1 MSETKAH
8 LPALASP
15 LLLPCGVTVKNRIGK
30 APLTEGLADCWN
42 RATERHVRLYQAWAD
57 GGAGLVVTG
66 NVQID
71 RRYLERPGNVVI
83 DRTVPA
89 TIDSTAMAALR
100 AYARAG
106 SGNGTQ
112 LWMQL
117 NHPGR
122 QTPRSVCSQ
131 PVAPS
136 AVPLNLP
143 AHAFAPPRALT
154 PAEVTDVIERFSFA
168 AKVAQDCGFGGV
180 QVHAAHGY
188 LLSQFLTPLVNQ
200 RTDEWG
206 GSLERRARLLLAI
219 VRAIRLACGP
229 KFPISA
235 KLNSSDF
242 QQGGFSSDDCLQVV
256 RWLEEATLDHLEI
269 SGGNY
274 EQPSMMGSKTSEG
287 AAVVESTVRRE
298 AYFMEYAG
306 RIRAVSRLP
315 LMVTG
320 GFRTRAAMQSALAS
334 GVLDM
339 IGLGRPMCVETDAP
353 NRLLA
358 GAGACGAYEK
368 DIRPAKGGL
377 GWFCLALIAHG
388 DGRRP
393 DTTLTGEQAIQAY
406 LANEHAT
413 ASALAGRTV

>member
-1 MSETKAH
+1 M
-8 LPALASP
+8 LF
-15 LLLPCGVTVKNRIGK
+15 
-30 APLTEGLADCWN
+30 
-42 RATERHVRLYQAWAD
+42 
-57 GGAGLVVTG
+57 
-66 NVQID
+66 
-71 RRYLERPGNVVI
+71 
-83 DRTVPA
+83 
-89 TIDSTAMAALR
+89 
-100 AYARAG
+100 
-106 SGNGTQ
+106 
-112 LWMQL
+112 
-117 NHPGR
+117 
-122 QTPRSVCSQ
+122 RS
-131 PVAPS
+131 
-136 AVPLNLP
+136 
-143 AHAFAPPRALT
+143 
-154 PAEVTDVIERFSFA
+154 
-168 AKVAQDCGFGGV
+168 
-180 QVHAAHGY
+180 
-188 LLSQFLTPLVNQ
+188 
-200 RTDEWG
+200 
-206 GSLERRARLLLAI
+206 
-219 VRAIRLACGP
+219 
-229 KFPISA
+229 
-235 KLNSSDF
+235 
-242 QQGGFSSDDCLQVV
+242 
-256 RWLEEATLDHLEI
+256 
-269 SGGNY
+269 
-274 EQPSMMGSKTSEG
+274 SEG

>member
-1 MSETKAH
+1 M
-8 LPALASP
+8 
-15 LLLPCGVTVKNRIGK
+15 KNRIGK

-168 AKVAQDCGFGGV
+168 AKVAQDCG
-180 QVHAAHGY
+180 
-188 LLSQFLTPLVNQ
+188 LDRKS
-200 RTDEWG
+200 
-206 GSLERRARLLLAI
+206 
-219 VRAIRLACGP
+219 
-229 KFPISA
+229 
-235 KLNSSDF
+235 
-242 QQGGFSSDDCLQVV
+242 VV
-256 RWLEEATLDHLEI
+256 
-269 SGGNY
+269 
-274 EQPSMMGSKTSEG
+274 
-287 AAVVESTVRRE
+287 
-298 AYFMEYAG
+298 
-306 RIRAVSRLP
+306 
-315 LMVTG
+315 
-320 GFRTRAAMQSALAS
+320 
-334 GVLDM
+334 
-339 IGLGRPMCVETDAP
+339 
-353 NRLLA
+353 
-358 GAGACGAYEK
+358 
-368 DIRPAKGGL
+368 
-377 GWFCLALIAHG
+377 
-388 DGRRP
+388 
-393 DTTLTGEQAIQAY
+393 
-406 LANEHAT
+406 
-413 ASALAGRTV
+413 